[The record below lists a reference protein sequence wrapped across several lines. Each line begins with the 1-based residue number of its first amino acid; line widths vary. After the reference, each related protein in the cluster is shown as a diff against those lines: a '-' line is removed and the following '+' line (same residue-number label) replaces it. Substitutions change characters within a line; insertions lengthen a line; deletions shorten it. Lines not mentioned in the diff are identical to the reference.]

1 MVKGLENKKPI
12 VLFADVEAG
21 FGHLAPMSAIVNEFT
36 KKYQDKVQIVHKSV
50 FTSTTNPHILK
61 LGRMQS
67 KHPER
72 LGKNFIVRLGES
84 ITYAFPSRLM
94 LFILD
99 RVFGRGRKEYIKELG
114 TMKPDVVVSTYY
126 LPTHLCVQSNKKGL
140 TNALN
145 INYSPDTFIYP
156 AWDRGVDKLFVNN
169 ERAYLVALKR
179 GFKKSNVEKVGFVY
193 KADAFNEKSQSKA
206 REELGISEQEYVI
219 LITTGA
225 YGTLK
230 TVKLVKELVKKGVKV
245 NIQVVCG
252 KDKKTFD
259 ELTAI
264 KNSGVENL
272 QVYSQVQSLATL
284 MQACDLIIG
293 KAGANTTSEARLYSK
308 PMIIFFEQSRI
319 EVEQAKY
326 LCDKKCVIRE
336 KKISKIISLITQ
348 DTLRKGHL
356 RSKLVGLDENVVDG
370 VTQVVDGIYEMMKD
384 KGLTE

>member
-1 MVKGLENKKPI
+1 
-12 VLFADVEAG
+12 
-21 FGHLAPMSAIVNEFT
+21 
-36 KKYQDKVQIVHKSV
+36 
-50 FTSTTNPHILK
+50 
-61 LGRMQS
+61 
-67 KHPER
+67 
-72 LGKNFIVRLGES
+72 
-84 ITYAFPSRLM
+84 
-94 LFILD
+94 
-99 RVFGRGRKEYIKELG
+99 
-114 TMKPDVVVSTYY
+114 
-126 LPTHLCVQSNKKGL
+126 
-140 TNALN
+140 
-145 INYSPDTFIYP
+145 
-156 AWDRGVDKLFVNN
+156 
-169 ERAYLVALKR
+169 
-179 GFKKSNVEKVGFVY
+179 
-193 KADAFNEKSQSKA
+193 
-206 REELGISEQEYVI
+206 
-219 LITTGA
+219 
-225 YGTLK
+225 
-230 TVKLVKELVKKGVKV
+230 VKKGVNA

-264 KNSGVENL
+264 KNSGAENL
-272 QVYSQVQSLATL
+272 HVYKQVQSLATL

-293 KAGANTTSEARLYSK
+293 KAGANTTNEARLYSK